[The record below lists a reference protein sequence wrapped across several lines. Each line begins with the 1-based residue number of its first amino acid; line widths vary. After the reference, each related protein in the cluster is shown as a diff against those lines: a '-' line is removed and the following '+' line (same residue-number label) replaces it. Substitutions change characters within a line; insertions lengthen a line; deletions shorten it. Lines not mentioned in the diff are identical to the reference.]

1 MSVQILVS
9 LSQTNFSMFT
19 ITSVNSP
26 DPSLLFAKSLVTCHF
41 PSVKLTNQIALW
53 TPQGIFRG
61 FQIWKILS
69 MLSAR
74 FALKSKYI
82 RGSSEFLIYW
92 PLFSKYSL
100 PFVIFSAHMTTKI
113 LIVIFFMNCAV
124 YRSFCG

>member
-82 RGSSEFLIYW
+82 RGDPRVIRVFDLLAAVFQIFAPFCY
-92 PLFSKYSL
+92 LFGTHDNKDIDRY
-100 PFVIFSAHMTTKI
+100 I
-113 LIVIFFMNCAV
+113 LHEL
-124 YRSFCG
+124 RRL

>member
-19 ITSVNSP
+19 ITSVNSRD
-26 DPSLLFAKSLVTCHF
+26 DPLLLFAKALVTCHF
-41 PSVKLTNQIALW
+41 LCVKPTNQIALW
-53 TPQGIFRG
+53 THQGIFRG

-82 RGSSEFLIYW
+82 
-92 PLFSKYSL
+92 
-100 PFVIFSAHMTTKI
+100 
-113 LIVIFFMNCAV
+113 
-124 YRSFCG
+124 